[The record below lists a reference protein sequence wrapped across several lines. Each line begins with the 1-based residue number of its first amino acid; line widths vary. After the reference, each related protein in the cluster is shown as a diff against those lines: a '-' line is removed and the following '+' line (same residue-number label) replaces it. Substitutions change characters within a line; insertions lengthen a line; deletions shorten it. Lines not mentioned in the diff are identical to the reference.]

1 MCASLDLRQAFDRIE
16 HRSLFEALHDQGVP
30 QCYISLLSA
39 LYKSQTGQMQA
50 GRKFSIQRGVKQ
62 GDVLSPALFN
72 AGLELAL
79 ARWKCKLS
87 QHGLHV
93 GGTERL
99 TNIRYAD
106 DILLYAK
113 SLGELVFMMESLVH
127 ELSQVG
133 LQLSSSK
140 TKIFT
145 TQALTKPLFVEICGE
160 MVEALT
166 GDQTHKYLGRRL
178 CGSLA
183 RRHVVEFN
191 HRVQLARNKFHRHRR
206 VLVNKHVSI
215 QPLVCATRTANEC

>member
-1 MCASLDLRQAFDRIE
+1 MIGKSIEWDTPLWCASLGLRIGFDRIE

-39 LYKSQTGQMQA
+39 LCRSQTGQVQA

-87 QHGLHV
+87 QHALHV

-106 DILLYAK
+106 DILLFAK
-113 SLGELVFMMESLVH
+113 SLEELVFMMESLVH
-127 ELSQVG
+127 ESAHIG
-133 LQLSSSK
+133 LQRSSSK

-145 TQALTKPLFVEICGE
+145 TQSLTKPLFVEVCGE
-160 MVEALT
+160 MLQVVT
-166 GDQTHKYLGRRL
+166 GDQTHKYLGRSL
-178 CGSLA
+178 CGSMA
-183 RRHVVEFN
+183 
-191 HRVQLARNKFHRHRR
+191 
-206 VLVNKHVSI
+206 
-215 QPLVCATRTANEC
+215 

>member
-1 MCASLDLRQAFDRIE
+1 MIGKSNEWDTPLWCASLDLRKAFDRIG

-39 LYKSQTGQMQA
+39 LYRSQTGQVQA
-50 GRKFSIQRGVKQ
+50 GRKFPIQRGVKQ

-87 QHGLHV
+87 QHGLRV

-106 DILLYAK
+106 DILLFAK
-113 SLGELVFMMESLVH
+113 SLEELVFMMESLVH
-127 ELSQVG
+127 ELAHIG

-145 TQALTKPLFVEICGE
+145 TQSLTTPLFVEVCEE
-160 MVEALT
+160 MVQVLT
-166 GDQTHKYLGRRL
+166 GDQTHKYLGRSL

-183 RRHVVEFN
+183 RRHVS
-191 HRVQLARNKFHRHRR
+191 R
-206 VLVNKHVSI
+206 
-215 QPLVCATRTANEC
+215 C